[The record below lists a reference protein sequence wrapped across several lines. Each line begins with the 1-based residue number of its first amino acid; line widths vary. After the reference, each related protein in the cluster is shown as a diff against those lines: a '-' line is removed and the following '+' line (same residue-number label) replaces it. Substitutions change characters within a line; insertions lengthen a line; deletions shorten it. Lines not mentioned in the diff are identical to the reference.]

1 MADGDPWS
9 TNRVACNYQMDDG
22 EYYRFKALEKYQS
35 QAALGWTLCPSG
47 SGRKSMPRGVKPRRW
62 LLYDAGN
69 HANRRSV
76 VVATNAAYIAGVIG
90 TTTLAVQNPSTDV
103 EDTFT
108 LYGMEGERVRGVER
122 D

>member
-9 TNRVACNYQMDDG
+9 LDRIACNYVSDNG
-22 EYYRFKALEKYQS
+22 ATYRFRALEAYQA
-35 QAALGWTLCPSG
+35 QADLGWVASTNPALTSL
-47 SGRKSMPRGVKPRRW
+47 PRGFKPRKF

-76 VVATNAAYIAGVIG
+76 VVATNTAYNAGVIG
-90 TTTLAVQNPSTDV
+90 TTTIIVQNPGTDV

-108 LYGMEGERVRGVER
+108 LYGKEGERHRGVEL

>member
-9 TNRVACNYQMDDG
+9 LDRIACVYQGDDG
-22 EYYRFKALEKYQS
+22 QSHSFRTLEAYQA
-35 QAALGWTLCPSG
+35 QVALGWVAVSDPGMHSA
-47 SGRKSMPRGVKPRRW
+47 PRGLKPRVW
-62 LLYDAGN
+62 LLWDAGN
-69 HANRRSV
+69 HANRRRV

-90 TTTLAVQNPSTDV
+90 TTTIKVQNPSTDV

-108 LYGMEGERVRGVER
+108 LYGMEGERFRGQER